1 MPVTFYD
8 REQAFEARFARDE
21 EFRFLV
27 RARRDKLFSR
37 WAAAMLNM
45 PAVEADALVR
55 TVLAIPDGH
64 GHDQAL
70 VAMIAS
76 LLAAHGLGRGT
87 DLSGVLD
94 RCLQDAQAQM
104 TEHKPGS
111 SDRL

>member
-27 RARRDKLFSR
+27 RARRDKLFAR
-37 WAAAMLNM
+37 WAAAMLAM
-45 PAVEADALVR
+45 ADAEADALVR

-70 VAMIAS
+70 IAMIAS
-76 LLAAHGLGRGT
+76 LLSTHGLGRGT
-87 DLSGVLD
+87 DLSAVLD
-94 RCLQDAQAQM
+94 GCSHDAHAQM
-104 TEHKPGS
+104 TAHKPGS

>member
-45 PAVEADALVR
+45 SGEEADALVR

-70 VAMIAS
+70 VAMMAS
-76 LLAAHGLGRGT
+76 LLSTHGLGRGT
-87 DLSGVLD
+87 DLSAVLD
-94 RCLQDAQAQM
+94 RCMEDAHTQM
-104 TEHKPGS
+104 TEHPRGS